1 MEIVQEIKKIIKGDV
16 ENSDT
21 VLDKYSH
28 DASLLEVRPQVVVF
42 PRDSAD
48 VCAVV
53 KWVKDYNTNN
63 ETLRQDLRG
72 PRMSITP
79 RSAGTC
85 MAGGAIGES
94 IVMDF
99 TRYMNAL
106 GPVETVNEFTITP
119 KYPNAHPVKISGRV
133 SVMPGCYY
141 RDFETATLE
150 KGLLLPCYTA
160 SKSINAVGGMVGNNS
175 AGEKTLQYGKTEDYI
190 AELKVVFADGYEY
203 IVKPLTKKE
212 LYSKIAQVDFEG
224 SVYKEIY
231 NLIKDNELVVK
242 SAKPQVSKNSAGYYL
257 WNVVTPE
264 RSDRGGDTELG
275 EVLGNDETV
284 FDLTKLIVGSQGTL
298 GIVTDIT
305 FHLVR
310 TKPVSKLAVIFM
322 KDLSHLGELVDAV
335 LPFHPESIESYDDAT
350 MKLAIKFFPDF
361 LKKKGLWGMIK
372 FMWSFWPEAIM
383 MLASGMPKLV
393 LLVEFA
399 GTEQTVIDKQAT
411 DLVNTLKPFNF
422 KTRITKNKNDAD
434 KYWDIRRE
442 SFALLRKH
450 IKDKHTAPFIDDII
464 VPPQILPEFLPKLQT
479 ILNQYPITYTIAGH
493 AGNGNFH
500 IIPLMDFSLP
510 ETGDI
515 IIELSKKVYDLVLEY
530 RGSTTAEHN
539 DGIIRTPYLTQMF
552 GEYVVSLFQKTKNI
566 FDPQNILNPGKKVGG
581 SIQYIREHIIKERHD
596 ISHKV

>member
-1 MEIVQEIKKIIKGDV
+1 PK
-16 ENSDT
+16 
-21 VLDKYSH
+21 
-28 DASLLEVRPQVVVF
+28 
-42 PRDSAD
+42 DSAD
-48 VCAVV
+48 VCAIV
-53 KWVKDYNTNN
+53 KWVK
-63 ETLRQDLRG
+63 EQKTLG
-72 PRMSITP
+72 NVYSITP

-85 MAGGAIGES
+85 MAGGYIGES
-94 IVMDF
+94 IIMDF
-99 TRYMNAL
+99 TRYMNLL
-106 GPVETVNEFTITP
+106 GHVEPVDEFTITP
-119 KYPNAHPVKISGRV
+119 KYPNANPVVISGHV

-141 RDFETATLE
+141 RDFENATLE
-150 KGLLLPCYTA
+150 KGLILPCYTA

-190 AELKVVFADGYEY
+190 SELKVVFADGYEY
-203 IVKPLTKKE
+203 VVKPLTKKE
-212 LYSKIAQVDFEG
+212 LYNKIAQVDFEG
-224 SVYKEIY
+224 SVYKEIF
-231 NLIKDNELVVK
+231 NLIKENEMVLK

-257 WNVVTPE
+257 WNVFTNKEIKHLE
-264 RSDRGGDTELG
+264 RSEGSD
-275 EVLGNDETV
+275 DEIV
-284 FDLTKLIVGSQGTL
+284 FDLCKLIVGSQGTL
-298 GIVTDIT
+298 GIVTEIK
-305 FHLVR
+305 FNLVR

-322 KDLSHLGELVDAV
+322 KDLSRLGELVDTI
-335 LPFHPESIESYDDAT
+335 LPYQPESIESYDDAT

-361 LKKKGLWGMIK
+361 LKKKGVWGMFK

-383 MLASGMPKLV
+383 MLVGGMPKLI

-399 GTEQTVIDKQAT
+399 GTEQGVVNKQAT
-411 DLVNTLKPFNF
+411 QLVNAIKPFKF

-464 VPPQILPEFLPKLQT
+464 VPPQSLPEFLPKLQT

-500 IIPLMDFSLP
+500 IIPLMDFSDSNTS
-510 ETGDI
+510 EI

-566 FDPQNILNPGKKVGG
+566 FDPQNILNPGKKVPLSGG
-581 SIQYIREHIIKERHD
+581 GQAGSVEYIRTHIIKEKHET
-596 ISHKV
+596 SHKV